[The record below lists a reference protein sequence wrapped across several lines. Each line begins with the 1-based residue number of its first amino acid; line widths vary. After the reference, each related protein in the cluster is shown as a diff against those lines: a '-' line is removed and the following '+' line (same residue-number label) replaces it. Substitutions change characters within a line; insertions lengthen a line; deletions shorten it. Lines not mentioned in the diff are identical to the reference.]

1 MNNEMV
7 TYLSKEMASASKRRL
22 ACVRRGETS
31 PSNEEAAYLSNE
43 IASASKEDSSEF
55 DEQRRRRVTKRRLI

>member
-7 TYLSKEMASASKRRL
+7 TFLSKEMASASKRRL

-31 PSNEEAAYLSNE
+31 PSNDKAAYLSNE
-43 IASASKEDSSEF
+43 MASASNADFSEH
-55 DEQRRRRVTKRRLI
+55 DEERRL